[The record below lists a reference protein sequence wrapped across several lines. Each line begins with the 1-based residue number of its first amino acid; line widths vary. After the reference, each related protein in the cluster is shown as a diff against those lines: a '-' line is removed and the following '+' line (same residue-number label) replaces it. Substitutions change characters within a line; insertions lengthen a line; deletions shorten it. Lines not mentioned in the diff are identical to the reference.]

1 MLTHRDPFARVARP
15 LAAAAIVLTLAAG
28 CASRGPEPTAAPAPV
43 QGAAQTTIPAGAR
56 VYDVDSVQTAI
67 SIRVYRAGP
76 LARLGHNHVIT
87 AADVSG
93 VVWQGAQPASSG
105 FELRIPV
112 RSFVVDDARA
122 REIAGADFAGEVP
135 ADAREGTRQ
144 NLMRPE
150 VLDAGRYPEI
160 TVRADGLGGTWE
172 QPLAR
177 AVVTLK
183 GQARPI
189 DVPLTIERSDE
200 RIVARGAFRLR
211 QSDFGMTPF
220 SVAGGAIQVADELD
234 LVFEVVATARP
245 GSG

>member
-1 MLTHRDPFARVARP
+1 
-15 LAAAAIVLTLAAG
+15 
-28 CASRGPEPTAAPAPV
+28 
-43 QGAAQTTIPAGAR
+43 
-56 VYDVDSVQTAI
+56 
-67 SIRVYRAGP
+67 
-76 LARLGHNHVIT
+76 
-87 AADVSG
+87 
-93 VVWQGAQPASSG
+93 
-105 FELRIPV
+105 
-112 RSFVVDDARA
+112 
-122 REIAGADFAGEVP
+122 
-135 ADAREGTRQ
+135 
-144 NLMRPE
+144 MRPE

>member
-43 QGAAQTTIPAGAR
+43 QGAAQTTIPA
-56 VYDVDSVQTAI
+56 
-67 SIRVYRAGP
+67 IRVYRAGP

>member
-1 MLTHRDPFARVARP
+1 
-15 LAAAAIVLTLAAG
+15 
-28 CASRGPEPTAAPAPV
+28 
-43 QGAAQTTIPAGAR
+43 
-56 VYDVDSVQTAI
+56 VDSVQTSI

-87 AADVSG
+87 SADVSG
-93 VVWQGAQPASSG
+93 VVWQAAEPASSG
-105 FELRIPV
+105 YELRIPV
-112 RSFVVDDARA
+112 RSFVVDDAHA
-122 REIAGADFAGEVP
+122 RKLAGADFAGEVP
-135 ADAREGTRQ
+135 DEAREGTRA

-150 VLDAGRYPEI
+150 VLDAERYPEI

-183 GQARPI
+183 GQPRPI
-189 DVPLTIERSDE
+189 DVPLTIERTDTTV
-200 RIVARGAFRLR
+200 VARGAFRLR

-234 LVFEVVATARP
+234 LVFEIVATARR